1 MFNNQMCNNQM
12 LNKMFNTKYSP
23 MCNAS
28 CVLIEERLW
37 YINLMIEEHK
47 LITDTTVALNIMF
60 MNNVMSCY
68 DDITNTINIEFNN
81 SDKVIIKLFE
91 NYFNNVKKFIESVNK
106 LSDDYML
113 SNTIFQ
119 TNLNTM
125 ICLNN
130 MLVEKLNELRND

>member
-1 MFNNQMCNNQM
+1 MLNNQM
-12 LNKMFNTKYSP
+12 LNKMFNPKHSP

-28 CVLIEERLW
+28 CVLIEERLR

-60 MNNVMSCY
+60 INNVMSCY

>member
-1 MFNNQMCNNQM
+1 M

-28 CVLIEERLW
+28 CVLIEERLR

-68 DDITNTINIEFNN
+68 DDITNTINIEINN